1 MADHRR
7 IGRRSPGQV
16 VLVFDEFACGEVG
29 STEQHPVDVFVA
41 PHHAL
46 RESGGTAG
54 VQQVDVVGTARAEVA
69 FGRAVGDRRV
79 ELDAAVA
86 LVRAG
91 GHVGA
96 VVDDQ
101 DRLHVGSVGQDIGDA
116 FGVLP
121 LVHQR
126 DHVGVLEQ
134 VAQFTLDVAVVDVD
148 QDRAR
153 LDDAHHRDDDLDA
166 VAAVEADLVVLLHPL
181 LLQVVREA
189 VGLLLELGVGQ
200 LLLTADQR
208 YTVGDGIDG
217 VLRQIG
223 NIQGHGP

>member
-1 MADHRR
+1 M
-7 IGRRSPGQV
+7 
-16 VLVFDEFACGEVG
+16 
-29 STEQHPVDVFVA
+29 
-41 PHHAL
+41 
-46 RESGGTAG
+46 
-54 VQQVDVVGTARAEVA
+54 
-69 FGRAVGDRRV
+69 
-79 ELDAAVA
+79 
-86 LVRAG
+86 
-91 GHVGA
+91 
-96 VVDDQ
+96 
-101 DRLHVGSVGQDIGDA
+101 
-116 FGVLP
+116 
-121 LVHQR
+121 HQR

-134 VAQFTLDVAVVDVD
+134 VAQFALDVAVVDVD

-200 LLLTADQR
+200 LLLAADQR
-208 YTVGDGIDG
+208 YTVRDGIDG